1 MTTNEFA
8 NLVLHTFTA
17 EFLSHPDKHSNIS
30 ARAMGEAIG
39 AFRGNLSRNLD
50 IRLID
55 PPQDVIEDIR
65 CQLMS
70 LKAKMEPASKESSQ
84 STTDQTPSE
93 TVEEPT
99 EESSPEPTSSATDQ
113 VPSGKTTATAKPPS
127 KKPVA
132 RPKK

>member
-8 NLVLHTFTA
+8 NLVLHALTA

-65 CQLMS
+65 CQFMN

-84 STTDQTPSE
+84 STTDPNPSIAE
-93 TVEEPT
+93 EEPT
-99 EESSPEPTSSATDQ
+99 EESCPEPISPSMEPVQSS
-113 VPSGKTTATAKPPS
+113 KTTATAKPPL
-127 KKPVA
+127 KKLGA
-132 RPKK
+132 QPKK